1 MAQIK
6 FLWQPIFKK
15 KILIRK
21 HYIWNLILNLLDK
34 LLLFKINNTTDRT
47 TPRAFILI
55 CDQREREQVANENR
69 KWKQRRSGKTWLTN
83 QRTKFAEP

>member
-1 MAQIK
+1 MVQIK
-6 FLWQPIFKK
+6 FLWQPIFLK
-15 KILIRK
+15 KILTRK
-21 HYIWNLILNLLDK
+21 HYICNLILNLLDK

-69 KWKQRRSGKTWLTN
+69 KLKQRRGGKTWLTN